1 MHYGRKIAVAL
12 DQLINALLG
21 GWPDESLSARAWRW
35 HRDAKRD
42 WPRALIN
49 KLFFWQRDHCYS
61 AYDNECR
68 RRHLAPEYRGK

>member
-21 GWPDESLSARAWRW
+21 GWPDESLSARSWRW

-42 WPRALIN
+42 WPRFLIN
-49 KLFFWQRDHCYS
+49 KLFFLHSSLSRF
-61 AYDNECR
+61 R
-68 RRHLAPEYRGK
+68 L